1 MIKHDCHI
9 ADVGC
14 RFAIILIC
22 PQQAGP
28 GAFFSVD
35 DQRKKL
41 NGKCLRVAETFSPY
55 ITARQFDA
63 FRFEIQDEFG
73 DCGQVLH
80 EHKT

>member
-1 MIKHDCHI
+1 MLMQDLPTI
-9 ADVGC
+9 AEL
-14 RFAIILIC
+14 ILN
-22 PQQAGP
+22 
-28 GAFFSVD
+28 
-35 DQRKKL
+35 L
-41 NGKCLRVAETFSPY
+41 NGKCFRVAETFSPY